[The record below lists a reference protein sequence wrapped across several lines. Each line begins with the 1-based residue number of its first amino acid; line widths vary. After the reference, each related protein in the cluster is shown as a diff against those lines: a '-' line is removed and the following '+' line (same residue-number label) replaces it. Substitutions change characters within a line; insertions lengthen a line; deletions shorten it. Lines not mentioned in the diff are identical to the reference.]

1 MTQLSNE
8 QKNIASNINKPVVAS
23 QGAVVAH
30 HRQPSTLS
38 EDIQLGAVQL
48 VQGTSHYL
56 LKNKEAKQGDI
67 YNTATRKVVGGLEKP
82 PFEFVLLAAQSVWHW
97 YFIDVPKK
105 EFAGVEPRIAQENP
119 EYYQKDFETTKEDK
133 HGNTRV
139 AKPLRG
145 IDAIVLDANNLK
157 AAPLRLRFSKT
168 SYWNGGRSLSTF
180 KALQEKFGDVV
191 YSVTQNLSVAEQEGD
206 GNTWMTLA
214 VGEGRKLKPEELTI
228 AKIWYDDFNS
238 KPIAHNE
245 DVEGE

>member
-8 QKNIASNINKPVVAS
+8 QKNITSNLNKPVVAS
-23 QGAVVAH
+23 QGAVVAN

-48 VQGTSHYL
+48 VQGASHYL

-97 YFIDVPKK
+97 YFLDVPKK

-133 HGNTRV
+133 HGNTRA

-180 KALQEKFGDVV
+180 KALQEKFGDKV
-191 YSVTQNLSVAEQEGD
+191 YNVTLNLSVTEQEGND
-206 GNTWMTLA
+206 NTWMTLA
-214 VGEGRKLKPEELTI
+214 VGEGRKLTPEEI
-228 AKIWYDDFNS
+228 KIVEIWYNDFNT
-238 KPIAHNE
+238 KPVAHSE